1 MKIRQILILIAFI
14 FAFSIS
20 AFAQKPAISKPD
32 STAKKVPLDY
42 RKVIPDNASGQEGLF
57 SVRQVDQKWFFEIP
71 DSLLGRYLLAVTR
84 YITTPQGM
92 GSFGGEKVNEQT
104 LYFQKG
110 NNNNLFLKGVVYRQE
125 VKSDTDPIYKA
136 LLQAQENP
144 IIASFDIKARNPI
157 TGNYVIDITDFFKKD
172 VPAVSIPAEEKTSK
186 KLNSLAEDRSFIE
199 RISTY
204 PINTE
209 IKTTKTYATSGLGIP
224 AGSLTGAV
232 TLRLNTS
239 ILLLPKVPMRKR
251 LSDERVG
258 YFNNKYILFD
268 QDYQRT
274 QTKFLVQRYRLEP
287 KEKDLE
293 SYKKGKLVEPK
304 KQIVYYIDPATPKK
318 WRPYLIQGINDWQE
332 AFEQAGF
339 KNAIMGKEWPE
350 QDTTMSL
357 EDARFSVIRYYASET
372 PNAYGPRISDPRSG
386 EIMESHV
393 GWYHNVMKLVHN
405 WYMVQAGPLDQRARK
420 MQFDDELM
428 GQLIRFVSSHELGHT
443 LGLRHNMGAS
453 SQTPV
458 EKLRDKAWVEKN
470 GHTVSI
476 MDYARFNYV
485 AQPEDHISPKGI
497 YARIGAY
504 DKWAINWGYRYFDRQ
519 KDEYAEEKILAKITT
534 DSLTRNPRLWF
545 GGEGKDEDPRSQSED
560 LGDDAIK
567 ASDYGIK
574 NLKRVVANLKQ
585 WTYQEG
591 DQYDNLA
598 ELHKAVVSQFGRY
611 LYHVMKNIGNRYVTK
626 RSVDEK
632 GVVYTE
638 VPKEKVKRVVGYVG
652 RQLFDA
658 PLWMYPKEIAE
669 LINVKPMEEISD
681 QQTQMLNMFLSPG
694 LLFNLA
700 QKAENSSDPYPV
712 SEFLTDLL
720 PTLWKK
726 PSGNQKQ
733 DAYLR
738 SLQRSYL
745 EKVGML
751 INPKDIAEGKSM
763 NSAQRSD
770 VRLEAI
776 AHIKAIR
783 IKVAEI
789 LPQSSG
795 IDAIHLQDI
804 RLEIDK
810 ILKKTT
816 LNP

>member
-1 MKIRQILILIAFI
+1 MNFRQILFPISFALSLTAFG
-14 FAFSIS
+14 
-20 AFAQKPAISKPD
+20 QKPVAKPD
-32 STAKKVPLDY
+32 SAAKKAPMDY
-42 RKVIPDNASGQEGLF
+42 SKVIPATAIGQDGLF
-57 SVRQVDQKWFFEIP
+57 NVRQVDQKWFFEVP

-84 YITTPQGM
+84 YITTPQGF

-125 VKSDTDPIYKA
+125 TKNTDGPIY
-136 LLQAQENP
+136 QAVMQSQENP
-144 IIASFDIKARNPI
+144 IVASFDVKAKNPI
-157 TGNYVIDITDFFKKD
+157 TGNYVIDVTDFFKKD
-172 VPAVSIPAEEKTSK
+172 VPVVSIPADEKSSK
-186 KLNSLAEDRSFIE
+186 KLNGLADDRSFIE
-199 RISTY
+199 RIACY

-209 IKTTKTYATSGLGIP
+209 IKTTKTYASAGLGIP
-224 AGSLTGAV
+224 AGALTGAV

-239 ILLLPKVPMRKR
+239 IILLPKVPMRKR
-251 LSDERVG
+251 ISDERVG

-268 QDYQRT
+268 EDYQRT
-274 QTKFLVQRYRLEP
+274 QTKYLIQRYRLEP
-287 KEKDLE
+287 KKEDLAK
-293 SYKKGKLVEPK
+293 YKRGILVEPK
-304 KQIVYYIDPATPKK
+304 KQIIYYIDPATPKK
-318 WRPYLIQGINDWQE
+318 WRPYLIQGINDWQK

-339 KNAIMGKEWPE
+339 KNAIVGKEWPVA
-350 QDTTMSL
+350 DTTMSL

-405 WYMVQAGPLDQRARK
+405 WYMVQAGPLDKRAQK

-485 AQPEDHISPKGI
+485 AQPEDNISPKGI

-504 DKWAINWGYRYFDRQ
+504 DKWAINWGYRYFDGE
-519 KDEYAEEKILAKITT
+519 KDEYAEEQLLSKITT
-534 DSLTRNPRLWF
+534 DTLTKNPKLWF

-560 LGDDAIK
+560 LGDDAVA

-574 NLKRVVANLKQ
+574 NLKRVVANLAQ
-585 WTYQEG
+585 WTYEPG
-591 DQYDNLA
+591 DQYNNLE
-598 ELHKAVVSQFGRY
+598 ELHKEVVKQYSRY
-611 LYHVMKNIGNRYVTK
+611 LYHVMKNIGSRYVTK

-632 GVVYTE
+632 GVVYAE
-638 VPKEKVKRVVGYVG
+638 VPKKKVKSVVNYVG
-652 RQLFDA
+652 RQVFEA
-658 PLWMYPKEIAE
+658 PLWMYPANIANYID
-669 LINVKPMEEISD
+669 LKPMEQISD
-681 QQTQMLNMFLSPG
+681 QQSQMLNIFLSAG
-694 LLFNLA
+694 MLYNLS
-700 QKAENSSDPYPV
+700 QKALTSSDPYPV
-712 SEFLTDLL
+712 SEFLDDLL
-720 PTLWKK
+720 PTVWKK
-726 PSGNQKQ
+726 PSLDIQQNT
-733 DAYLR
+733 YLR

-751 INPKDIAEGKSM
+751 INPKDVADGKMMS
-763 NSAQRSD
+763 NAQRSD

-783 IKVAEI
+783 KKIEELI
-789 LPQSSG
+789 PLTSG
-795 IDAIHLQDI
+795 IDQLHLNDL
-804 RLEIDK
+804 RTEIDK

>member
-1 MKIRQILILIAFI
+1 MNFRQILFPISFALSLTAFG
-14 FAFSIS
+14 
-20 AFAQKPAISKPD
+20 QKPVAKPD
-32 STAKKVPLDY
+32 SAAKKVPMDY
-42 RKVIPDNASGQEGLF
+42 SKVIPATAIGQDGLF
-57 SVRQVDQKWFFEIP
+57 NVRQVDQKWFFEVP

-84 YITTPQGM
+84 YITTPQGF

-125 VKSDTDPIYKA
+125 TKNTDGPIY
-136 LLQAQENP
+136 QAVMQSQENP
-144 IIASFDIKARNPI
+144 IVASFDVKAKNPI
-157 TGNYVIDITDFFKKD
+157 TGNYVIDVTDFFKKD
-172 VPAVSIPAEEKTSK
+172 VPVVSIPADEKSSK
-186 KLNSLAEDRSFIE
+186 KLNGLADDRSFIE
-199 RISTY
+199 RIACY

-209 IKTTKTYATSGLGIP
+209 IKTTKTYASAGLGIP
-224 AGSLTGAV
+224 AGALTGAV

-239 ILLLPKVPMRKR
+239 IILLPKVPMRKR
-251 LSDERVG
+251 ISDERVG

-268 QDYQRT
+268 EDYQRT
-274 QTKFLVQRYRLEP
+274 QTKYLIQRYRLEP
-287 KEKDLE
+287 KKEDLAK
-293 SYKKGKLVEPK
+293 YKRGILVEPK
-304 KQIVYYIDPATPKK
+304 KQIIYYIDPATPKK
-318 WRPYLIQGINDWQE
+318 WRPYLIQGINDWQK

-339 KNAIMGKEWPE
+339 KNAIVGKEWPVA
-350 QDTTMSL
+350 DTTMSL

-405 WYMVQAGPLDQRARK
+405 WYMVQAGPLDKRAQK

-485 AQPEDHISPKGI
+485 AQPEDNISPKGI

-504 DKWAINWGYRYFDRQ
+504 DKWAINWGYRYFDGE
-519 KDEYAEEKILAKITT
+519 KDEYAEEQLLSKITT
-534 DSLTRNPRLWF
+534 DTLTKNPKLWF

-560 LGDDAIK
+560 LGDDAVA

-574 NLKRVVANLKQ
+574 NLKRVVANLAQ
-585 WTYQEG
+585 WTYEPG
-591 DQYDNLA
+591 DQYNNLE
-598 ELHKAVVSQFGRY
+598 ELHKEVVKQYSRY

-632 GVVYTE
+632 GTVYAE
-638 VPKEKVKRVVGYVG
+638 VPKKKVKSVVNYVG
-652 RQLFDA
+652 RQVFEA
-658 PLWMYPKEIAE
+658 PLWMYPANIANYID
-669 LINVKPMEEISD
+669 LKPMEQISD
-681 QQTQMLNMFLSPG
+681 QQSQMLNIFLSAG
-694 LLFNLA
+694 MLYNLS
-700 QKAENSSDPYPV
+700 QKALTSADPYPV
-712 SEFLTDLL
+712 SEFLDDLL
-720 PTLWKK
+720 PTVWKK
-726 PSGNQKQ
+726 PSLDIQQNT
-733 DAYLR
+733 YLR

-751 INPKDIAEGKSM
+751 INPKDVADGKMMS
-763 NSAQRSD
+763 NAQRSD

-783 IKVAEI
+783 KKIEELI
-789 LPQSSG
+789 PLTSG
-795 IDAIHLQDI
+795 IDQLHLNDLRI
-804 RLEIDK
+804 EIDK

>member
-1 MKIRQILILIAFI
+1 MNIKHLIFPVALSLSLTAFGQKIPVLAK
-14 FAFSIS
+14 A
-20 AFAQKPAISKPD
+20 D
-32 STAKKVPLDY
+32 STTKKGPVDY
-42 RKVIPDNASGQEGLF
+42 QKIIPANAIGQNGLF
-57 SVRQVDQKWFFEIP
+57 NIRQVDQKWFFEVP

-84 YITTPQGM
+84 YVTTPQGF

-104 LYFQKG
+104 IYFQKG

-125 VKSDTDPIYKA
+125 TKNTSEAIYQAVMQSQESPIV
-136 LLQAQENP
+136 
-144 IIASFDIKARNPI
+144 ASFDIKARNPVN
-157 TGNYVIDITDFFKKD
+157 GNYVIEVTDFFKKD
-172 VPAVSIPAEEKTSK
+172 VPVVSIAADEKTEK
-186 KLNSLAEDRSFIE
+186 KLGSLADDRSFIE
-199 RISTY
+199 KISCY
-204 PINTE
+204 PLNVE
-209 IKTTKTYATSGLGIP
+209 VKTTKTYSGSGLGVP
-224 AGSLTGAV
+224 AGALTGAI

-239 ILLLPKVPMRKR
+239 LLLLPKVPMRKR
-251 LSDERVG
+251 IADERVG
-258 YFNNKYILFD
+258 FFNNKYILFD
-268 QDYQRT
+268 ENQQRT
-274 QTKFLVQRYRLEP
+274 QTKYLVQRYRLEP
-287 KEKDLE
+287 KKEDMAK
-293 SYKKGKLVEPK
+293 YKKGILVEPQ

-318 WRPYLIQGINDWQE
+318 WRPYLIQGINDWQK

-339 KNAIMGKEWPE
+339 KNAIIGKEWPE
-350 QDTTMSL
+350 ADTTMSL

-393 GWYHNVMKLVHN
+393 GWYHNVMKLVHD
-405 WYMVQAGPLDQRARK
+405 WYMVQAGPLDPRARK

-443 LGLRHNMGAS
+443 LGLKHNMGAS

-504 DKWAINWGYRYFDRQ
+504 DEWAINWGYRYFDGA
-519 KDEYAEEKILAKITT
+519 KDEYAEEKILNKMTSDT
-534 DSLTRNPRLWF
+534 LTRNPRLWF
-545 GGEGKDEDPRSQSED
+545 GGEGKDEDPRSQAED
-560 LGDDAIK
+560 LGNDAIA

-574 NLKRVVANLKQ
+574 NLKRVVANLIE
-585 WTYQEG
+585 WTNEPG

-598 ELHKAVVSQFGRY
+598 QLHKAVVRQYGRY

-632 GVVYTE
+632 GVVYAE
-638 VPKEKVKRVVGYVG
+638 IPKAKVKSVVGYVG

-658 PLWMYPKEIAE
+658 PLWIYPKEIAQYID
-669 LINVKPMEEISD
+669 LKPMDEISD
-681 QQTQMLNMFLSPG
+681 QQTQILNMFLSPG
-694 LLFNLA
+694 LLFNLS
-700 QKAENSSDPYPV
+700 QKALNSADPYPV
-712 SEFLTDLL
+712 SEFLNDVL
-720 PTLWKK
+720 PTVWKK
-726 PSGNQKQ
+726 PSLDPLK
-733 DAYLR
+733 DTYLR

-751 INPKDIAEGKSM
+751 INPKDIADGKAM

-783 IKVAEI
+783 KRVEEL
-789 LPQSSG
+789 LPQTTG
-795 IDAIHLQDI
+795 INATHLADI
-804 RLEIDK
+804 RTEIDK

>member
-1 MKIRQILILIAFI
+1 MNFKHILFPIACTLSLT
-14 FAFSIS
+14 AFG
-20 AFAQKPAISKPD
+20 QKPVVKPD
-32 STAKKVPLDY
+32 SAAKKAPMDY
-42 RKVIPDNASGQEGLF
+42 NKVIPATAVGQDGLF
-57 SVRQVDQKWFFEIP
+57 NVRQVDQKWYFEVP

-84 YITTPQGM
+84 YVTTPQGF

-104 LYFQKG
+104 LFFQKG
-110 NNNNLFLKGVVYRQE
+110 NNNNLFLKGVIYRQE
-125 VKSDTDPIYKA
+125 SKTTEGPIF
-136 LLQAQENP
+136 QAVMQSQESP
-144 IIASFDIKARNPI
+144 IIASFDIKAKNPL
-157 TGNYVIDITDFFKKD
+157 TGNYVIDVTDFFKKD
-172 VPAVSIPAEEKTSK
+172 VAVVAIPAEEKSAK
-186 KLNSLAEDRSFIE
+186 KLSALADDRSFIE
-199 RISTY
+199 RISCY

-209 IKTTKTYATSGLGIP
+209 IKTTKTYSTSGPGFTVGAI
-224 AGSLTGAV
+224 TGAT

-239 ILLLPKVPMRKR
+239 IILLPKVPMRKR
-251 LSDERVG
+251 LFDERVG
-258 YFNNKYILFD
+258 YFANKYILFD
-268 QDYQRT
+268 EDYQRT
-274 QTKFLVQRYRLEP
+274 QTKYIVQRYRLEP
-287 KEKDLE
+287 KTEDLAK
-293 SYKKGKLVEPK
+293 YKKGILVEPK

-318 WRPYLIQGINDWQE
+318 WRPYLIQGINDWQK

-339 KNAIMGKEWPE
+339 KNAIIGKEWPE
-350 QDTTMSL
+350 ADTTMSL

-405 WYMVQAGPLDQRARK
+405 WYMVQAGPLDKRAQK

-485 AQPEDHISPKGI
+485 AQPEDNISPKGI

-504 DKWAINWGYRYFDRQ
+504 DKWAINWGYRYFDKE
-519 KDEYAEEKILAKITT
+519 KDEFAEEQLLSKITT
-534 DSLTRNPRLWF
+534 DTLTKNPRLWF
-545 GGEGKDEDPRSQSED
+545 GGEGKDEDPRSQAED
-560 LGDDAIK
+560 LSDDAVT

-574 NLKRVVANLKQ
+574 NLKRVVANLNE
-585 WTYQEG
+585 WTYEPG
-591 DQYDNLA
+591 DQYDNL
-598 ELHKAVVSQFGRY
+598 EEMHKEVVKQYSRF
-611 LYHVMKNIGNRYVTK
+611 LYHVLKNVGNRYVTK

-632 GVVYTE
+632 GTVYAE
-638 VPKEKVKRVVGYVG
+638 IPKQKVKSVIDYVN

-658 PLWMYPKEIAE
+658 PLWMYPKHIADFV
-669 LINVKPMEEISD
+669 NVKPMEDISD
-681 QQTQMLNMFLSPG
+681 QQTQVLNIFLSNG
-694 LLFNLA
+694 LLFNLS
-700 QKAENSSDPYPV
+700 QKALTAQDPYPV
-712 SEFLTDLL
+712 SEFLNDLL
-720 PTLWKK
+720 PTVWKK
-726 PSGNQKQ
+726 GSNNQMQ

-751 INPKDIAEGKSM
+751 INPKDVADGKMM

-776 AHIKAIR
+776 THIRAIR
-783 IKVAEI
+783 KKVTE
-789 LPQSSG
+789 LFPQTTG
-795 IDAIHLQDI
+795 IEAAHLADI
-804 RLEIDK
+804 QTEIDR
-810 ILKKTT
+810 IIKKTT
-816 LNP
+816 INP

>member
-1 MKIRQILILIAFI
+1 MNIKHIIFPVALIFSLTAFG
-14 FAFSIS
+14 
-20 AFAQKPAISKPD
+20 QKTPIVKAD
-32 STAKKVPLDY
+32 STAKKGPVDY
-42 RKVIPDNASGQEGLF
+42 QKIIPTNAIGQNGLF
-57 SVRQVDQKWFFEIP
+57 NIRQVDQKWFFEVP

-84 YITTPQGM
+84 YVATPQGF

-125 VKSDTDPIYKA
+125 TKNASEAIY
-136 LLQAQENP
+136 QAVMQSQESP

-157 TGNYVIDITDFFKKD
+157 TGSYVIEVTDFFKKD
-172 VPAVSIPAEEKTSK
+172 VPVVSIASEEKSEK
-186 KLNSLAEDRSFIE
+186 KLGSLADDRSFIE
-199 RISTY
+199 RINCY
-204 PINTE
+204 PLNVE
-209 IKTTKTYATSGLGIP
+209 VKTTKTYSSSGLGVP
-224 AGSLTGAV
+224 AGALTGAI

-239 ILLLPKVPMRKR
+239 LLLLPKVPMRKR
-251 LSDERVG
+251 IADERVG

-268 QDYQRT
+268 EGQQRT
-274 QTKFLVQRYRLEP
+274 QTKYLIQRYRLEP
-287 KEKDLE
+287 KKEDLAK
-293 SYKKGKLVEPK
+293 YKRGILVEPK

-318 WRPYLIQGINDWQE
+318 WRSYLIQGINDWQK

-350 QDTTMSL
+350 ADTTMSL

-393 GWYHNVMKLVHN
+393 GWYHNVMKLVHD
-405 WYMVQAGPLDQRARK
+405 WYMVQAGPLDPRARK

-443 LGLRHNMGAS
+443 LGLKHNMGAS

-470 GHTVSI
+470 GHTISI

-504 DKWAINWGYRYFDRQ
+504 DEWAINWGYRYFDGE
-519 KDEYAEEKILAKITT
+519 KDEYAEEKILNKMTT
-534 DSLTRNPRLWF
+534 DTLTKNPRLWF
-545 GGEGKDEDPRSQSED
+545 GGEGKDEDPRSQAED
-560 LGDDAIK
+560 LGDDAAV

-574 NLKRVVANLKQ
+574 NLKRVVANLVT
-585 WTYQEG
+585 WTNEPG
-591 DQYDNLA
+591 DQYDNLSQ
-598 ELHKAVVSQFGRY
+598 LHKAVVRQYSRY

-626 RSVDEK
+626 RSVEEK
-632 GVVYTE
+632 GVVYAE
-638 VPKEKVKRVVGYVG
+638 IPKQKVKSVVGYVG

-658 PLWMYPKEIAE
+658 PLWIYPKEISQY
-669 LINVKPMEEISD
+669 IDVKPMDEISD
-681 QQTQMLNMFLSPG
+681 QQTQILNMFLSPG
-694 LLFNLA
+694 LLFNLS
-700 QKAENSSDPYPV
+700 QKALSSTDPYPV
-712 SEFLTDLL
+712 SEFLNDVL
-720 PTLWKK
+720 PTVWKK
-726 PSGNQKQ
+726 PSLDPLK

-745 EKVGML
+745 EKVSML
-751 INPKDIAEGKSM
+751 INPKDMADGKAM

-776 AHIKAIR
+776 AHIQAIR
-783 IKVAEI
+783 KKVDEI
-789 LPQSSG
+789 LPQTSG
-795 IDAIHLQDI
+795 INALHLKDI
-804 RLEIDK
+804 RTEIDK

>member
-1 MKIRQILILIAFI
+1 MNFRQILFPISFALSLTAFG
-14 FAFSIS
+14 
-20 AFAQKPAISKPD
+20 QKPVAKPD
-32 STAKKVPLDY
+32 SAAKKAPMDY
-42 RKVIPDNASGQEGLF
+42 SKVIPATAIGQDGLF
-57 SVRQVDQKWFFEIP
+57 NVRQVDQKWFFEVP

-84 YITTPQGM
+84 YITTPQGF

-125 VKSDTDPIYKA
+125 TKNTDGPIY
-136 LLQAQENP
+136 QAVMQSQENP
-144 IIASFDIKARNPI
+144 IVASFDVKAKNPI
-157 TGNYVIDITDFFKKD
+157 TGNYVIDVTDFFKKD
-172 VPAVSIPAEEKTSK
+172 VPVVSIPADEKSSK
-186 KLNSLAEDRSFIE
+186 KLNGLADDRSFIE
-199 RISTY
+199 RIACY

-209 IKTTKTYATSGLGIP
+209 IKTTKTYASAGLGIP
-224 AGSLTGAV
+224 AGALTGAV

-239 ILLLPKVPMRKR
+239 IILLPKVPMRKR
-251 LSDERVG
+251 ISDERVG

-268 QDYQRT
+268 EDYQRT
-274 QTKFLVQRYRLEP
+274 QTKYLIQRYRLEP
-287 KEKDLE
+287 KKEDLAK
-293 SYKKGKLVEPK
+293 YKRGILVEPK

-318 WRPYLIQGINDWQE
+318 WRPYLIQGINDWQK

-339 KNAIMGKEWPE
+339 KNAIVGKEWPVA
-350 QDTTMSL
+350 DTTMSL

-405 WYMVQAGPLDQRARK
+405 WYMVQAGPLDKRAQK

-485 AQPEDHISPKGI
+485 AQPEDNISPKGI

-504 DKWAINWGYRYFDRQ
+504 DKWAINWGYRYFDGE
-519 KDEYAEEKILAKITT
+519 KDEYAEEQLLSKITT
-534 DSLTRNPRLWF
+534 DTLTKNPKLWF

-560 LGDDAIK
+560 LGDDAVA

-574 NLKRVVANLKQ
+574 NLKRVVANLTE
-585 WTYQEG
+585 WTYEPG
-591 DQYDNLA
+591 DQYNNLE
-598 ELHKAVVSQFGRY
+598 ELHKEVVKQYSRF

-632 GVVYTE
+632 GTVYAE
-638 VPKEKVKRVVGYVG
+638 VPKKKVKSVVNYVG
-652 RQLFDA
+652 RQVFEA
-658 PLWMYPKEIAE
+658 PLWMYPANIANYID
-669 LINVKPMEEISD
+669 LKPMEQISD
-681 QQTQMLNMFLSPG
+681 QQSQMLNIFLSAG
-694 LLFNLA
+694 MLYNLS
-700 QKAENSSDPYPV
+700 QKALTSADPYPV
-712 SEFLTDLL
+712 SEFLDDLL
-720 PTLWKK
+720 PTVWKK
-726 PSGNQKQ
+726 PSLDIQQNT
-733 DAYLR
+733 YLR

-751 INPKDIAEGKSM
+751 INPKDVADGKMMS
-763 NSAQRSD
+763 NAQRSD

-783 IKVAEI
+783 KKIEELI
-789 LPQSSG
+789 PLTSG
-795 IDAIHLQDI
+795 IDQLHLTDL
-804 RLEIDK
+804 RTEIDK

>member
-1 MKIRQILILIAFI
+1 MNFKQILFPLAYTL
-14 FAFSIS
+14 SIT
-20 AFAQKPAISKPD
+20 AFAQKPMVKAD
-32 STAKKVPLDY
+32 SAAKKAPLDY
-42 RKVIPDNASGQEGLF
+42 SKVIPSTAIAQNGLF
-57 SVRQVDQKWFFEIP
+57 NVRQVDQKWYFEVP
-71 DSLLGRYLLAVTR
+71 DTLLGRYLLAVTR
-84 YITTPQGM
+84 YVTTPQGY

-104 LYFQKG
+104 LFFQKG

-125 VKSDTDPIYKA
+125 SKTTEGPIF
-136 LLQAQENP
+136 QAVMQSQESP
-144 IIASFDIKARNPI
+144 IIASFDIKAKNPL
-157 TGNYVIDITDFFKKD
+157 TGNYVIDVTDFFKKD
-172 VPAVSIPAEEKTSK
+172 VSVVAIPAEEKSEK
-186 KLNSLAEDRSFIE
+186 KLSALADDRSFIE
-199 RISTY
+199 RISCY

-209 IKTTKTYATSGLGIP
+209 IKTTKTYATSGLGFTVGAI
-224 AGSLTGAV
+224 TGAT

-239 ILLLPKVPMRKR
+239 IILLPKVPMRKR
-251 LSDERVG
+251 LLDERVG
-258 YFNNKYILFD
+258 FFANKYILFD
-268 QDYQRT
+268 EDYQRT
-274 QTKFLVQRYRLEP
+274 QTKYIVQRYRLEP
-287 KEKDLE
+287 KKEDLAK
-293 SYKKGKLVEPK
+293 YKKGILVEPK

-318 WRPYLIQGINDWQE
+318 WRPYLIAGINDWQK

-339 KNAIMGKEWPE
+339 KNAIIGKEWPE
-350 QDTTMSL
+350 ADTTMSL

-405 WYMVQAGPLDQRARK
+405 WYMIQAGPLDKRAQK

-485 AQPEDHISPKGI
+485 AQPEDHIGPKGI
-497 YARIGAY
+497 YPRIGIY
-504 DKWAINWGYRYFDRQ
+504 DEWAINWGYRYFDGE
-519 KDEYAEEKILAKITT
+519 KDEFAEEKLLSKMTT
-534 DSLTRNPRLWF
+534 DTLTKNPRLWF

-560 LGDDAIK
+560 LGDDAVA

-585 WTYQEG
+585 WTYESG

-598 ELHKAVVSQFGRY
+598 ELHKGVVAQYSRY
-611 LYHVMKNIGNRYVTK
+611 LYHVLKSVGNRYVTK

-632 GVVYTE
+632 GVVYAE
-638 VPKEKVKRVVGYVG
+638 IPKQKVKNAVDYVG
-652 RQLFDA
+652 RQVFDA
-658 PLWMYPKEIAE
+658 PLWLYPKEISDY
-669 LINVKPMEEISD
+669 INLKPMEDISD
-681 QQTQMLNMFLSPG
+681 QQTQMLNIFLSQG
-694 LLFNLA
+694 LLFNLS
-700 QKAENSSDPYPV
+700 QKALNAKDPYPV
-712 SEFLTDLL
+712 SEFLNDLL
-720 PTLWKK
+720 PLVWKK
-726 PSGNQKQ
+726 ESNQPLQ
-733 DAYLR
+733 DFYLR

-751 INPKDIAEGKSM
+751 INPKDVADGKMMS
-763 NSAQRSD
+763 SAQRSD

-776 AHIKAIR
+776 AHIHAIR
-783 IKVAEI
+783 KKITA
-789 LPQSSG
+789 LMPQATG
-795 IDAIHLQDI
+795 IEATHLADMQT
-804 RLEIDK
+804 EADK
-810 ILKKTT
+810 IIKKTT

>member
-1 MKIRQILILIAFI
+1 MNFRQILFPIS
-14 FAFSIS
+14 FAFSLT
-20 AFAQKPAISKPD
+20 AFGQKPVAKPD
-32 STAKKVPLDY
+32 SAAKKAPMDY
-42 RKVIPDNASGQEGLF
+42 SKVIPATAIGQDGLF
-57 SVRQVDQKWFFEIP
+57 NVRQVDQKWFFEVP
-71 DSLLGRYLLAVTR
+71 DGLLGRYLLAVTR
-84 YITTPQGM
+84 YITTPQGF

-125 VKSDTDPIYKA
+125 TKNTDGPIY
-136 LLQAQENP
+136 QAVMQSQENP
-144 IIASFDIKARNPI
+144 IVASFDVKAKNPI
-157 TGNYVIDITDFFKKD
+157 TGNYVIDVTDFFKKD
-172 VPAVSIPAEEKTSK
+172 VPVVSIPADEKSSK
-186 KLNSLAEDRSFIE
+186 KLNGLADDRSFIE
-199 RISTY
+199 RIACY
-204 PINTE
+204 RINTE
-209 IKTTKTYATSGLGIP
+209 IKTTKTYASAGLGIP
-224 AGSLTGAV
+224 AGALTGAV

-239 ILLLPKVPMRKR
+239 IILLPKVPMRKR
-251 LSDERVG
+251 ISDERVG

-268 QDYQRT
+268 EDYQRT
-274 QTKFLVQRYRLEP
+274 QTKYLIQRYRLEP
-287 KEKDLE
+287 KKEDLAK
-293 SYKKGKLVEPK
+293 YKRGILVEPK

-318 WRPYLIQGINDWQE
+318 WRPYLIQGINDWQK

-339 KNAIMGKEWPE
+339 KNAIVGKEWPVA
-350 QDTTMSL
+350 DTTMSL

-405 WYMVQAGPLDQRARK
+405 WYMVQAGPLDKRAQK

-428 GQLIRFVSSHELGHT
+428 GQLIRFVSSHEVGHT

-485 AQPEDHISPKGI
+485 AQPEDNISPKGI

-504 DKWAINWGYRYFDRQ
+504 DKWAINWGYRYFDGE
-519 KDEYAEEKILAKITT
+519 KDEYAEEQLLSKITT
-534 DSLTRNPRLWF
+534 DTLTKNPKLWF

-560 LGDDAIK
+560 LGDDAVA

-574 NLKRVVANLKQ
+574 NLKRVVANLAQ
-585 WTYQEG
+585 WTYEPG
-591 DQYDNLA
+591 DQYNNLE
-598 ELHKAVVSQFGRY
+598 ELHKEVVKQYSRY
-611 LYHVMKNIGNRYVTK
+611 LYHVMKNIGSRYVTK

-632 GVVYTE
+632 GTVYAE
-638 VPKEKVKRVVGYVG
+638 VPKKKVKSVVNYVG
-652 RQLFDA
+652 RQVFEA
-658 PLWMYPKEIAE
+658 PLWMYPANIANYID
-669 LINVKPMEEISD
+669 LKPMEQISD
-681 QQTQMLNMFLSPG
+681 QQSQMLNIFLSAG
-694 LLFNLA
+694 MLYNLS
-700 QKAENSSDPYPV
+700 QKALTSSDPYPV
-712 SEFLTDLL
+712 SEFLDDLL
-720 PTLWKK
+720 PTVWKK
-726 PSGNQKQ
+726 PSLDIQQNT
-733 DAYLR
+733 YLR

-751 INPKDIAEGKSM
+751 INPKDVADGKMMS
-763 NSAQRSD
+763 NAQRGD

-783 IKVAEI
+783 KKIDELI
-789 LPQSSG
+789 PLTSG
-795 IDAIHLQDI
+795 IDQLHLNDL
-804 RLEIDK
+804 RTEIDK

>member
-1 MKIRQILILIAFI
+1 MNFKQILFPISFALSLTAFG
-14 FAFSIS
+14 
-20 AFAQKPAISKPD
+20 QKSVTKPD
-32 STAKKVPLDY
+32 SSAKKAPVEY
-42 RKVIPDNASGQEGLF
+42 AKVIPATAIGQDGLF
-57 SVRQVDQKWFFEIP
+57 NVRQVDQKWYFEVP
-71 DSLLGRYLLAVTR
+71 DTLLGRYLLAVTR
-84 YITTPQGM
+84 YITTPQGF

-125 VKSDTDPIYKA
+125 TKNTDGPIY
-136 LLQAQENP
+136 QAVMQSQESP
-144 IIASFDIKARNPI
+144 IVANFDIKAKNPI
-157 TGNYVIDITDFFKKD
+157 TGNYVIDVTDFFKKD
-172 VPAVSIPAEEKTSK
+172 IPVVSIPADEKSSK
-186 KLNSLAEDRSFIE
+186 KLNSLADDRSFIE
-199 RISTY
+199 RIACY
-204 PINTE
+204 PLNAE
-209 IKTTKTYATSGLGIP
+209 IKTTKTYASAGLGIP
-224 AGSLTGAV
+224 AGALTGAV

-239 ILLLPKVPMRKR
+239 FILLPKVPMRKR

-268 QDYQRT
+268 EDYQRT
-274 QTKFLVQRYRLEP
+274 QTKYIVQRYRLEP
-287 KEKDLE
+287 KKEDL
-293 SYKKGKLVEPK
+293 SKYNRGVLVEPK

-318 WRPYLIQGINDWQE
+318 WRSYLIQGINDWQK

-339 KNAIMGKEWPE
+339 KNAIIGKEWPAN
-350 QDTTMSL
+350 DTTMSL

-405 WYMVQAGPLDQRARK
+405 WYMIQAGPIDKRAQK

-485 AQPEDHISPKGI
+485 AQPEDNISPKGI

-504 DKWAINWGYRYFDRQ
+504 DKWAINWGYRYFDKV
-519 KDEYAEEKILAKITT
+519 KDEYEEEKLLAKITT
-534 DSLTRNPRLWF
+534 DTLTKNPRLWF

-560 LGDDAIK
+560 LGDDAIA
-567 ASDYGIK
+567 ASEYGIK
-574 NLKRVVANLKQ
+574 NLKRVVANLNQ
-585 WTYQEG
+585 WTYEPG
-591 DQYDNLA
+591 DQYNNLE
-598 ELHKAVVSQFGRY
+598 ELHKDVVKQYSRY

-632 GVVYTE
+632 GVIYAE
-638 VPKEKVKRVVGYVG
+638 VPKAKVKSVVGYVG
-652 RQLFDA
+652 RQVFEA
-658 PLWMYPKEIAE
+658 PLWMYPAEISKFID
-669 LINVKPMEEISD
+669 LKPMEQISD
-681 QQTQMLNMFLSPG
+681 QQSQMLNMFLSAG
-694 LLFNLA
+694 MLYNLS
-700 QKAENSSDPYPV
+700 QKALNSTDPYPV
-712 SEFLTDLL
+712 SEFLNDLL
-720 PTLWKK
+720 PTVWKK
-726 PSGNQKQ
+726 TSTDIQQNT
-733 DAYLR
+733 YLR
-738 SLQRSYL
+738 SLQRSYI
-745 EKVGML
+745 EKLGML
-751 INPKDIAEGKSM
+751 INPKDVADGKMMS
-763 NSAQRSD
+763 NAQRSD

-783 IKVAEI
+783 KKVEELAP
-789 LPQSSG
+789 LTSG
-795 IDAIHLQDI
+795 IDQLHLQDI
-804 RLEIDK
+804 TIDIDK
-810 ILKKTT
+810 ILKKTS

>member
-1 MKIRQILILIAFI
+1 MNFRQILFPISFALSLTAFG
-14 FAFSIS
+14 
-20 AFAQKPAISKPD
+20 QKPVAKPD
-32 STAKKVPLDY
+32 SAAKKAPMDY
-42 RKVIPDNASGQEGLF
+42 SKVIPATAIGQDGLF
-57 SVRQVDQKWFFEIP
+57 NVRQVDQKWFFEVP

-84 YITTPQGM
+84 YITTPQGF

-125 VKSDTDPIYKA
+125 TKNTDGPIY
-136 LLQAQENP
+136 QAVMQSQENP
-144 IIASFDIKARNPI
+144 IVASFDVKAKNPI
-157 TGNYVIDITDFFKKD
+157 TGNYVIDVTDFFKKD
-172 VPAVSIPAEEKTSK
+172 VPVVSIPADEKSSK
-186 KLNSLAEDRSFIE
+186 KLNGLADDRSFIE
-199 RISTY
+199 RIACY

-209 IKTTKTYATSGLGIP
+209 IKTTKTYASAGLGIP
-224 AGSLTGAV
+224 AGALTGAV

-239 ILLLPKVPMRKR
+239 IILLPKVPMRKR
-251 LSDERVG
+251 ISDERVG

-268 QDYQRT
+268 EDYQRT
-274 QTKFLVQRYRLEP
+274 QTKYLIQRYRLEP
-287 KEKDLE
+287 KKEDLAK
-293 SYKKGKLVEPK
+293 YKRGVLVEPK
-304 KQIVYYIDPATPKK
+304 KQIIYYIDPATPKK
-318 WRPYLIQGINDWQE
+318 WRPYLIQGINDWQK

-339 KNAIMGKEWPE
+339 KNAIVGKEWPVA
-350 QDTTMSL
+350 DTTMSL

-405 WYMVQAGPLDQRARK
+405 WYMVQAGPLDKRAQK

-485 AQPEDHISPKGI
+485 AQPEDNISPKGI

-504 DKWAINWGYRYFDRQ
+504 DKWAINWGYRYFDGE
-519 KDEYAEEKILAKITT
+519 KDEYAEEQLLSKITT
-534 DSLTRNPRLWF
+534 DTLTKNPKLWF

-560 LGDDAIK
+560 LGDDAVA

-574 NLKRVVANLKQ
+574 NLKRVVANLAQ
-585 WTYQEG
+585 WTYEPG
-591 DQYDNLA
+591 DQYNNLE
-598 ELHKAVVSQFGRY
+598 ELHKEVVKQYSRY

-632 GVVYTE
+632 GVVYAE
-638 VPKEKVKRVVGYVG
+638 VPKKKVKSVVNYVG
-652 RQLFDA
+652 RQVFEA
-658 PLWMYPKEIAE
+658 PLWMYPAKIANYID
-669 LINVKPMEEISD
+669 LKPMEQISD
-681 QQTQMLNMFLSPG
+681 QQSQMLNIFLSAG
-694 LLFNLA
+694 MLYNLS
-700 QKAENSSDPYPV
+700 QKALTSADPYPV
-712 SEFLTDLL
+712 SEFLEDLL
-720 PTLWKK
+720 PTVWKK
-726 PSGNQKQ
+726 PSLDIQQNT
-733 DAYLR
+733 YLR

-751 INPKDIAEGKSM
+751 INPKDVADGKMMS
-763 NSAQRSD
+763 NAQRGD

-783 IKVAEI
+783 KKIEELI
-789 LPQSSG
+789 PLTSG
-795 IDAIHLQDI
+795 IDQLHLNDLRI
-804 RLEIDK
+804 EIDK